1 MSSGSIITHQSLN
14 TTSDKKLFVDNI
26 SCAIMS
32 SLNRDSDIYNIV
44 KEIRKDV
51 NLKEESVASKHF
63 HITLHQLNFNNSHP
77 QTKKIRDNLKNIVKE
92 CYEIMFDN
100 VDLLFNGYEI
110 YGDFFVMKL
119 KVSKELITD
128 FRMCLYKN
136 IEKILGVKIKGPG
149 KHNKFIY
156 ETTEN
161 DNTPLYGLNEAFYYG
176 KNNWAPHISL
186 FKLNEKLISEPSK
199 TVKDYIEEK
208 GGNLQD
214 IESIK
219 SKFDSLKK
227 YDKTIGFNNKN
238 FFNIIISSYG
248 AGMKNEIKTIDLK
261 KGKKTKKLKSSI
273 KSGGKKT
280 KKKVHFKS
288 KIKVIKFDNTKKTNI
303 KNKLEEEPIF
313 YGKKAISR
321 KKNKKKQKNVNS
333 NNKIKK
339 GDKLQVYSNSNDEW
353 CEGVVNYVKG
363 KNVSVNFFTK
373 NKPKDILTK
382 IIPINSKDI
391 KFTTSNKK
399 EDNNFK
405 KQRHDNTELHPNEIK
420 LQQRNN
426 QGKINNGKK
435 VKEQRFVSDN
445 TLENRVKKVKKKKE
459 KSEEFG
465 VFSWNVIMLVGAI
478 IAPIFV
484 YKDVMLNV

>member
-1 MSSGSIITHQSLN
+1 MSSDSNNTHQSLN
-14 TTSDKKLFVDNI
+14 TTSDKNLFVDNI

-32 SLNRDSDIYNIV
+32 NLNRDSDIYNTV

-51 NLKEESVASKHF
+51 NLKEEPVASKDF
-63 HITLHQLNFNNSHP
+63 HITLHQLNFNKSHP

-110 YGDFFVMKL
+110 YGNFFVMKL

-186 FKLNEKLISEPSK
+186 FKLNEKLISDPSK

-238 FFNIIISSYG
+238 FFDIKISLYSEG
-248 AGMKNEIKTIDLK
+248 VKNEIKTIDLK
-261 KGKKTKKLKSSI
+261 KGKKTAKKKTVKKKTKKLKSSI
-273 KSGGKKT
+273 KKGNKKT
-280 KKKVHFKS
+280 KKNLKVHFKE
-288 KIKVIKFDNTKKTNI
+288 KAEVIKYKDDEKSNVKKEV
-303 KNKLEEEPIF
+303 KNEPISDKP
-313 YGKKAISR
+313 KKLKR
-321 KKNKKKQKNVNS
+321 KKKDKGEKN
-333 NNKIKK
+333 
-339 GDKLQVYSNSNDEW
+339 DKNEKN
-353 CEGVVNYVKG
+353 G
-363 KNVSVNFFTK
+363 KA
-373 NKPKDILTK
+373 
-382 IIPINSKDI
+382 
-391 KFTTSNKK
+391 
-399 EDNNFK
+399 NFK
-405 KQRHDNTELHPNEIK
+405 NDRKENVELHPNEIN
-420 LQQRNN
+420 LQKKNN
-426 QGKINNGKK
+426 NAKKIKGKK
-435 VKEQRFVSDN
+435 VKNQRFVNDN
-445 TLENRVKKVKKKKE
+445 TVEDRVKKNKKGKKNN
-459 KSEEFG
+459 EEESGETFG